1 MARSKNPGK
10 RKNRIWTEISGTTL
24 STLPSG
30 VTIDSS
36 GLITAAGTV
45 SPTELSYLD
54 GAGGDVLACDK
65 GTGFSIT
72 GASVPWAG
80 TTLQIDHGFTTL
92 QSINV
97 IYSGACNAT
106 RTGASPAVCHIVQ
119 DITGDANSTVSAV
132 VVQVG
137 HGRIVASGDSTV
149 LMETG
154 GTIFWMAFGK

>member
-1 MARSKNPGK
+1 MARKRKPNS

-36 GLITAAGTV
+36 GIITAAGTV

-54 GAGGDVLACDK
+54 GAGGDVLANDY

-80 TTLQIDHGFTTL
+80 VSIIASHGFTTL
-92 QSINV
+92 QGFVATYSSVNAGTAVSPTICELQQ
-97 IYSGACNAT
+97 SGA
-106 RTGASPAVCHIVQ
+106 S
-119 DITGDANSTVSAV
+119 DANNTIAIMAKQVSDDGSKQAL
-132 VVQVG
+132 
-137 HGRIVASGDSTV
+137 AT
-149 LMETG
+149 TG
-154 GTIFWMAFGK
+154 GTIFWMAFGI